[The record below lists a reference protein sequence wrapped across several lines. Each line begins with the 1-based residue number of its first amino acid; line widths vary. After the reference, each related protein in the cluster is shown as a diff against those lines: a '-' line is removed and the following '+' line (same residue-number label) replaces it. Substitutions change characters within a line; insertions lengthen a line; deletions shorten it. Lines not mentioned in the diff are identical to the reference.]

1 MRKLAAGL
9 AAVLAAVI
17 LTGGLVTGGGVRAQS
32 YPPPVGSL
40 SVEATSATTTTG
52 GTSDITAT
60 VLDESGNPVEG
71 AEVVFRIVSQ
81 PGDDATWSDGSQ
93 EITALTDASGIAM
106 VVLSAGSNPGSI
118 IIETVSGAKTSQVT
132 VTVEEAAP
140 GGLPPTGASPA
151 RSGGEGVA
159 AWQIAFLA
167 FSAAALGG
175 GFIIIAR
182 RNRRV

>member
-9 AAVLAAVI
+9 VAMLALGILAGGLI
-17 LTGGLVTGGGVRAQS
+17 LTGEAHAQS

-40 SVEATSATTTTG
+40 SVEAASTTTG

-81 PGDDATWSDGSQ
+81 PGDDATWADGSV
-93 EITALTDASGIAM
+93 ETTALTDASGIATA
-106 VVLSAGSNPGSI
+106 VLNAGSDTGSI

-132 VTVEEAAP
+132 VEVAAAAS
-140 GGLPPTGASPA
+140 GLPPTGASPD
-151 RSGGEGVA
+151 SESDSGVA
-159 AWQIAFLA
+159 AWQIVFLA
-167 FSAAALGG
+167 VGAAVLAGG
-175 GFIIIAR
+175 LVIIAR
-182 RNRRV
+182 RNNRA

>member
-1 MRKLAAGL
+1 MRKLAAGFAPIL
-9 AAVLAAVI
+9 ALAI
-17 LTGGLVTGGGVRAQS
+17 LAGGLVPAGGVRAQS

-40 SVEATSATTTTG
+40 SVEAASTTIG

-81 PGDDATWSDGSQ
+81 PGDDATWADGSV
-93 EITALTDASGIAM
+93 ETTALTDASGIAI
-106 VVLSAGSNPGSI
+106 VVLNAGSNPGSI

-132 VTVEEAAP
+132 VAVEEAAP
-140 GGLPPTGASPA
+140 GGLPPTGAPPG
-151 RSGGEGVA
+151 SGDDGVP

-167 FSAAALGG
+167 VGAAALAGG
-175 GFIIIAR
+175 LTIIAR

>member
-1 MRKLAAGL
+1 MRKLAAGFAAVFALGILAGGLIL
-9 AAVLAAVI
+9 AAE
-17 LTGGLVTGGGVRAQS
+17 GRAQN

-40 SVEATSATTTTG
+40 SVEAASTTTG

-81 PGDDATWSDGSQ
+81 PGDDATWADGNV
-93 EITALTDASGIAM
+93 ETTALTDASGIAIA
-106 VVLSAGSNPGSI
+106 VLNAGSDPGSI

-132 VTVEEAAP
+132 VAVEEAAP
-140 GGLPPTGASPA
+140 GGLPPTGASPD
-151 RSGGEGVA
+151 SESDSGVA
-159 AWQIAFLA
+159 AWQIAFMA
-167 FSAAALGG
+167 VGAAALAGG
-175 GFIIIAR
+175 LMIIAR

>member
-9 AAVLAAVI
+9 AAMLALGI
-17 LTGGLVTGGGVRAQS
+17 LAGGLILAGEVRAQS

-40 SVEATSATTTTG
+40 SVEAASTTTG

-81 PGDDATWSDGSQ
+81 PGDDATWADGSV
-93 EITALTDASGIAM
+93 ETTALTDASGIAM
-106 VVLSAGSNPGSI
+106 AVLNAGSDPGSI

-132 VTVEEAAP
+132 VAVEEAAS
-140 GGLPPTGASPA
+140 GLPPTGASPD
-151 RSGGEGVA
+151 SESDGGVA

-167 FSAAALGG
+167 VGAAALAGG
-175 GFIIIAR
+175 LVIIAR
-182 RNRRV
+182 RNRRA

>member
-9 AAVLAAVI
+9 VAMLALGILAGGLI
-17 LTGGLVTGGGVRAQS
+17 LTGEARAQS

-40 SVEATSATTTTG
+40 SVEAASTTTG

-81 PGDDATWSDGSQ
+81 PGDDATWADGSV
-93 EITALTDASGIAM
+93 ETTALTDASGIATA
-106 VVLSAGSNPGSI
+106 VLNAGSDTGSI

-132 VTVEEAAP
+132 VEVAEAAS
-140 GGLPPTGASPA
+140 GLPPTGASPD
-151 RSGGEGVA
+151 SESDNGVA
-159 AWQIAFLA
+159 AWQIVFLA
-167 FSAAALGG
+167 VGAAALAGG
-175 GFIIIAR
+175 LVIIAR
-182 RNRRV
+182 RNKRA

>member
-9 AAVLAAVI
+9 AAVLAVVV

-151 RSGGEGVA
+151 GKGDGVA

-167 FSAAALGG
+167 FGAAALGG
-175 GFIIIAR
+175 GFVIIAR

>member
-9 AAVLAAVI
+9 VAMLALGILAGGLI
-17 LTGGLVTGGGVRAQS
+17 LTGEARAQS

-40 SVEATSATTTTG
+40 SVEAASTTTG

-81 PGDDATWSDGSQ
+81 PGDDATWADGSV
-93 EITALTDASGIAM
+93 ETTALTDASGIATA
-106 VVLSAGSNPGSI
+106 VLNAGSDTGSI

-132 VTVEEAAP
+132 VEVAEATS
-140 GGLPPTGASPA
+140 GLPPTGAIPE
-151 RSGGEGVA
+151 SGDDGVA
-159 AWQIAFLA
+159 AWQIVFLA
-167 FSAAALGG
+167 VGAAVLAGG
-175 GFIIIAR
+175 LVIIAR
-182 RNRRV
+182 RNNRA